1 MFNNLKAEFIKI
13 GIKPHIGV
21 SNTLK
26 CSERAA
32 RNRLNGSTA
41 FTIFEA
47 VKIKEEYFSNITID
61 YLFAVDKKLMQ
72 GSET

>member
-26 CSERAA
+26 WQSE
-32 RNRLNGSTA
+32 N
-41 FTIFEA
+41 
-47 VKIKEEYFSNITID
+47 
-61 YLFAVDKKLMQ
+61 
-72 GSET
+72 